1 MILAGDI
8 GGTHARVAL
17 FSIQRGRAVRG
28 PLEIYPTHEHASLE
42 SVVRTFL
49 DQHPEKPRA
58 ACFGV
63 AGPVRDGRA
72 QMANVDWTVD
82 SSSLAREIGCDR
94 VILINDLVANAWGIG
109 GLAPGDFATLNIGAR
124 DARGNIGVISAGTG
138 LGEAGLYFDGSRHHP
153 FASEGGHAD
162 FAPIDELQTEML
174 AFLRREFGHVSV
186 ERVLSGSGLHQI
198 YRFLRDT
205 GRGDEPAS
213 LRDEIAM
220 AEDPAIPVWR
230 AATGGGCALA
240 AAALEVFVSVY
251 GAEAGN
257 LALKLLACG
266 GIYLG
271 GGLAPRIIEQL
282 NKPGFGSAFTGKG
295 RMKEI
300 LAAIPV
306 RVILNDEAALIG
318 AARAAATAA
327 AML

>member
-8 GGTHARVAL
+8 GGTHARVAW
-17 FSIQRGRAVRG
+17 FSIQNGCAVRG
-28 PLEIYPTHEHASLE
+28 PLEIYPSHEHASLE
-42 SVVRTFL
+42 SVVRSFL
-49 DQHPEKPRA
+49 DQHREKPSA

-72 QMANVDWTVD
+72 QMANLNWIVD
-82 SSSLAREIGCDR
+82 SASLARQIGCDT
-94 VILINDLVANAWGIG
+94 VMVINDLLANAWGIG
-109 GLAPGDFATLNIGAR
+109 GLGPGDFATLNVGAP
-124 DARGNIGVISAGTG
+124 DARGNLGVISAGTG

-153 FASEGGHAD
+153 FPSEGGHSD
-162 FAPIDELQTEML
+162 FAPSNDLQSEML
-174 AFLRREFGHVSV
+174 GYLRREFGHVSV
-186 ERVLSGSGLHQI
+186 ERVLSGSGLLHI
-198 YRFLRDT
+198 YRFLRDS
-205 GRGDEPAS
+205 GRGEEPPA
-213 LRDEIAM
+213 LRREIET

-230 AATGGGCALA
+230 AATDGGCALA
-240 AAALEVFVSVY
+240 AAALEVFVSIY

-271 GGLAPRIIEQL
+271 GGLAPRIIEHL
-282 NKPGFGSAFTGKG
+282 GKPGFRSAFTGKG

-318 AARAAATAA
+318 AARAAATAT